1 MASMINNRKEL
12 RFYISA
18 DRIMNGRQPKASFKE
33 GFVDWLLGNPPI
45 LRYLKAMRC
54 TAFYESQDGF
64 FNNLKAICYGR
75 IYQQLGTLLGFTIDK
90 NVLGYGVCIPH
101 YGTVIIGS
109 KNKIGNFAV
118 IHTST
123 CITEGHKVIGDALY
137 LSAGAKI
144 VGDITLGDGVSVSVN
159 SVVNCDY
166 GSNVLL
172 AGAPAIVKK
181 ENYQP
186 WYIRDGEVYVER
198 VRKVES
204 LRKEMGL

>member
-1 MASMINNRKEL
+1 
-12 RFYISA
+12 
-18 DRIMNGRQPKASFKE
+18 MNGRKKKASLKE
-33 GFVDWLLGNPPI
+33 VVVDWLLGNPPI
-45 LRYLKAMRC
+45 LRYLKAMRF

-64 FNNLKAICYGR
+64 LNKLKAICYGR
-75 IYQQLGTLLGFTIDK
+75 IYQRLGTKLGFTIDK
-90 NVLGYGVCIPH
+90 YVLGYGVCIPH

-109 KNKIGNFAV
+109 RNKIGNYAV

-123 CITEGHKVIGDALY
+123 CITEGEKVIGDALY

-144 VGDITLGDGVSVSVN
+144 VGDITLGDGVSVSLN
-159 SVVNCDY
+159 SVVNRDY

-172 AGAPAIVKK
+172 AGAPAVVKK

-186 WYIRDGEVYVER
+186 WYIRDGAAYVER
-198 VRKVES
+198 IKRVEN